1 MKELPAMDEKT
12 PQNTLYSPLECS
24 PCRNRRDVASEIK
37 VAIKKI
43 PAELLTH
50 LMSLAGN
57 GRGD

>member
-1 MKELPAMDEKT
+1 MKELPGRDEK
-12 PQNTLYSPLECS
+12 PSPNTVHALLECS
-24 PCRNRRDVASEIK
+24 PCRNRRDVASETK

-57 GRGD
+57 GRAE